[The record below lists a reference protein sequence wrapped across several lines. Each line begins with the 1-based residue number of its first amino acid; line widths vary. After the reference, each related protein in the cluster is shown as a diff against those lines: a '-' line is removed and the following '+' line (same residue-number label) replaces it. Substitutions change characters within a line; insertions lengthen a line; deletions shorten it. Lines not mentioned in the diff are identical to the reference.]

1 MNIKTSAV
9 AGTLESSDVYV
20 KVEPCERLEIEIES
34 VVYNQFAQQ
43 IEQSVREVTR
53 ELGVESGKI
62 SVNDKGAIDCVIKAR
77 VETAIKRAGGK
88 TDEKIDVVYSGK
100 HPEPADERRRS
111 GR

>member
-1 MNIKTSAV
+1 MEIKKTAM

-43 IEQSVREVTR
+43 SEQSVREVTR

-62 SVNDKGAIDCVIKAR
+62 SVNDKGASDCGIKAR
-77 VETAIKRAGGK
+77 VETAIKRAGG
-88 TDEKIDVVYSGK
+88 EN
-100 HPEPADERRRS
+100 
-111 GR
+111 

>member
-43 IEQSVREVTR
+43 SVRELTR
-53 ELGVESGKI
+53 GLGVESGKI

-77 VETAIKRAGGK
+77 VETAIKRAGG
-88 TDEKIDVVYSGK
+88 EN
-100 HPEPADERRRS
+100 
-111 GR
+111 

>member
-62 SVNDKGAIDCVIKAR
+62 SVDKGAIDCVIKAR
-77 VETAIKRAGGK
+77 VETAIKRAGG
-88 TDEKIDVVYSGK
+88 EN
-100 HPEPADERRRS
+100 
-111 GR
+111 